1 MARTRLFIS
10 HISTETDLAQVIKR
24 RLDQDFLGVL
34 DVFVSSDKKSIQAG
48 SPWLDDLNTALE
60 DAKFV
65 LVLCSSESIGR
76 PWVNFEAG
84 AGWIRG
90 IPVIPLCHSG
100 LSPSQLPVP
109 LSLLQAVRGSEPD
122 DLRSL
127 YETIAARL
135 NMRTPTGDFPG
146 LAEEV
151 RQLEK
156 RYAAAREGQNRVDN
170 PRVLC
175 AATDQYAQPE
185 LGFDLD
191 VEVIEKCFPGAV
203 RVERRLSSKLL
214 RQLLTTQSFDIVHLV
229 QAVDPDNGD
238 LIFDPIEFGS
248 YKPQV
253 SRPDKMTAGAFA
265 EFIEASGAKLVVL
278 NTCQAL
284 FLAARVAPI
293 ANMVATHIEISG
305 EAAARWADCF
315 YELMADGYS
324 VFKAFEFTRSNVS
337 DVPMALIRHKDFSVA
352 PRPRPGDSVP
362 RLRDMT
368 VEPTGEATK
377 R

>member
-1 MARTRLFIS
+1 MARSRLFIS

-24 RLDQDFLGVL
+24 RLDEDFLGVL

-60 DAKFV
+60 DARFV
-65 LVLCSSESIGR
+65 LVLCSTESIGR

-90 IPVIPLCHSG
+90 ITVIPVCHSG

-127 YETIAARL
+127 YETIAVQL
-135 NMRTPTGDFPG
+135 SMRTPTADFPG
-146 LAEEV
+146 WAEEV

-156 RYAAAREGQNRVDN
+156 RYAAARDAQSRVDS

-191 VEVIEKCFPGAV
+191 VEVVEKCFPGNV
-203 RVERRLSSKLL
+203 RVERRLSSRLL
-214 RQLLTTQSFDIVHLV
+214 RQLLTTQHFDIVHLV

-238 LIFDPIEFGS
+238 LIFDRFEPS
-248 YKPQV
+248 SSKP
-253 SRPDKMTAGAFA
+253 PDKMTAAAFA

-284 FLAARVAPI
+284 FLAARVAPV
-293 ANMVATHIEISG
+293 ANMVATHIDING

-352 PRPRPGDSVP
+352 PRARPGDSVP

-368 VEPTGEATK
+368 VQPTGEATT